1 MNLSKNMLLVYY
13 PDAGKGQFKNY
24 LHAVVDTFTK
34 AGYLVTL
41 YPTQQ
46 AREVYQIITAY
57 GTCPAGQDP
66 SSFRFPFN
74 LLVISGGDGT
84 LHECINAVMQLPEDV
99 RMPIGYIPAGST
111 NDFAVSH
118 TIPKEPVA
126 AAASIVGGGPVP
138 FDIGLFGST
147 YFSYVAAF
155 GSFTDVT
162 YDTPQEVK
170 NIWGHLAYV
179 IEGAKRFP
187 SYRPHHMVVEADG
200 ERIEGDFLLGMV
212 ANTTSVGGFAIRHDE
227 ISLQD
232 GLSDLI
238 LIRYSSDTLQN
249 LATLNAVL
257 TQDFTS
263 PGLIYRKVKKARFLS
278 EEKIAWTLDG
288 EYGGEYTDIST
299 DTCHNALE
307 FMCMENGK

>member
-1 MNLSKNMLLVYY
+1 MNLTKNLLLVYY
-13 PDAGKGQFKNY
+13 PDAGKGQFKNN

-34 AGYLVTL
+34 AGYLTTL
-41 YPTQQ
+41 YPTQK
-46 AREVYQIITAY
+46 ARDVYQIIQAY
-57 GTCPAGQDP
+57 GTCPEGRDP
-66 SSFRFPFN
+66 ESFRFPFD

-84 LHECINAVMQLPEDV
+84 LHECINAVMELPEK
-99 RMPIGYIPAGST
+99 MHIPLGYIPAGST

-118 TIPKEPVA
+118 TIPKEPIA
-126 AAASIVGGGPVP
+126 AAEAIVSGSPEP

-187 SYRPHHMVVEADG
+187 SYKPHHMIVEADG
-200 ERIEGDFLLGMV
+200 EKIEGDFLLGMV
-212 ANTTSVGGFAIRHDE
+212 ANTTSVGGFAIKHDE

-238 LIRYSSDTLQN
+238 LIRYSNDALQN

-257 TQDFTS
+257 TQDFSS
-263 PGLIYRKVKKARFLS
+263 PGLVYRKVKRTRFLS
-278 EEKIAWTLDG
+278 QEYIAWTLDG

-299 DTCHNALE
+299 DTCQAALS
-307 FMCMENGK
+307 FMCADKK

>member
-1 MNLSKNMLLVYY
+1 MNLTKNLLLVYY
-13 PDAGKGQFKNY
+13 PGAGKGQFKNN

-34 AGYLVTL
+34 AGYLTTL

-46 AREVYQIITAY
+46 AQDVYQIIRAY
-57 GTCPAGQDP
+57 GTCPPDKDP
-66 SSFRFPFN
+66 ASFRFPYD

-84 LHECINAVMQLPEDV
+84 LHECINAVMEMPESV
-99 RMPIGYIPAGST
+99 HMPIGYIPAGST

-118 TIPKEPVA
+118 TIPKEPIA
-126 AAASIVGGGPVP
+126 AAEAIVNGSPVP
-138 FDIGLFGST
+138 FDIGLFGTT

-187 SYRPHHMVVEADG
+187 SYKPHHMIVEADG
-200 ERIEGDFLLGMV
+200 EKIEGDFLLGMV
-212 ANTTSVGGFAIRHDE
+212 ANTTSVGGFAIKHDE

-238 LIRYSSDTLQN
+238 LIRYTNDALQN
-249 LATLNAVL
+249 LATVSAVL
-257 TQDFTS
+257 TQDFSS
-263 PGLIYRKVKKARFLS
+263 PGLVYRKVKKARFLS
-278 EEKIAWTLDG
+278 QESIAWTLDG

-299 DTCHNALE
+299 DTCANALS
-307 FMCMENGK
+307 FMCADRM